1 MESVKSIF
9 DNEVILDT
17 AVIKHVLKRHPELKK
32 LRDVKG
38 SILLTIA
45 SPDFVLEGK
54 YGENIAARKID
65 AGAFAGKWLMVP
77 YEECGRVKTA
87 FIASRVKKIMK
98 RGVVL
103 WKRE

>member
-1 MESVKSIF
+1 LGPVKSVF
-9 DNEVILDT
+9 GSEVSLDA

-45 SPDFVLEGK
+45 SPNFVFMGR
-54 YGENIAARKID
+54 YGENIAARRIE
-65 AGAFAGKWLMVP
+65 AGVFEGKWMMVP
-77 YEECGRVKTA
+77 YEEYGMVKTA
-87 FIASRVKKIMK
+87 FIASKVEKILK
-98 RGVVL
+98 RGIL